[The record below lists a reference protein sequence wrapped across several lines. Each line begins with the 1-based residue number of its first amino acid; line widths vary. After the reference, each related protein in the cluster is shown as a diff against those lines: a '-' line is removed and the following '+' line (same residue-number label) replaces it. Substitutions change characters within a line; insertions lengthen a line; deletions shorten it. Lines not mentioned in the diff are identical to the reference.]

1 MKGHLGFTVRPSIFA
16 PMAVVLTANTPT
28 SYTVPEGAQ
37 RMYAYAVG
45 SGGIWEGGLG
55 VGSGSGGVACKLWLV
70 SGGETV
76 TYETNYVRYG
86 WGGNARISF
95 GGLSMIGGIGASN
108 DGSYP
113 NNYGGVFGDYDQ
125 AIWGEPGYGDYTGL
139 MIGGAIGRQYQ
150 APYPDTLRLP
160 AGSSAGLLLTAVA
173 LAGRKTVEDDDP
185 AEPAFGSSGYYS
197 GEYGGSSVT
206 LRPGVGGGGVDYSYG
221 PGSAAVVLHF
231 T

>member
-1 MKGHLGFTVRPSIFA
+1 
-16 PMAVVLTANTPT
+16 MAVVLTASSPT

-55 VGSGSGGVACKLWLV
+55 VGSGSGGVAYKLWFV

-86 WGGNARISF
+86 SGGNARISF
-95 GGLSMIGGIGASN
+95 GGLSMIGGIGRSN
-108 DGSYP
+108 NGSYP

-125 AIWGEPGYGDYTGL
+125 SISGEQGYGDYTGL
-139 MIGGAIGRQYQ
+139 MIGGAIGREYS
-150 APYPDTLRLP
+150 ASYPPDTLRLP
-160 AGSSAGLLLTAVA
+160 AGAGASLLLTAVA

-185 AEPAFGSSGYYS
+185 ADPAFGSGGYYS

-206 LRPGVGGGGVDYSYG
+206 LRPGMGGGGVDYSYG